1 MPTAHINIGSNL
13 GDRAAL
19 IGRAVAAISAR
30 FAVTAVSQPVESEP
44 WGYSSPH
51 PFLNIGVNI
60 EIPPTLSSRQL
71 MLSLLQIQNE
81 IDAAPHRLPD
91 GSYADRAIDID
102 LICIGSRVSEAAENG
117 TPALPHPRM
126 HLRPFVLIPMTEIL
140 PSWRHPL
147 LHLTPAQL
155 LQQLSPPTPQ
165 KGVSKFNNGV
175 EL

>member
-91 GSYADRAIDID
+91 GSYADLS
-102 LICIGSRVSEAAENG
+102 LIHI
-117 TPALPHPRM
+117 
-126 HLRPFVLIPMTEIL
+126 
-140 PSWRHPL
+140 
-147 LHLTPAQL
+147 
-155 LQQLSPPTPQ
+155 
-165 KGVSKFNNGV
+165 
-175 EL
+175 

>member
-1 MPTAHINIGSNL
+1 MPTAHISIGSNL

-19 IGRAVAAISAR
+19 IGRTVAVISAR
-30 FAVTAVSQPVESEP
+30 FEVTAVSRPVESEP

-60 EIPPTLSSRQL
+60 EIPPTLSPREL

-81 IDAAPHRLPD
+81 IDATPHRNAD
-91 GSYADRAIDID
+91 GTYADRAIDID
-102 LICIGSRVSEAAENG
+102 LICFGSRVSDAAEDG

-140 PSWRHPL
+140 PDWQHPRL
-147 LHLTPAQL
+147 GLTAAQL
-155 LQQLSPPTPQ
+155 LERL
-165 KGVSKFNNGV
+165 
-175 EL
+175 